1 MNCMPPPQPEMMAET
16 VIVRAFDVIEACWS
30 IHITSPKVVPSNQS

>member
-1 MNCMPPPQPEMMAET
+1 MPPPQPEMMAET
-16 VIVRAFDVIEACWS
+16 VIVQASDVIEVCWS